1 MTNDKY
7 NIPYRENDSIIGKPL
22 QTNPKIQPERSGLL
36 KKIVKRVI
44 IPISIVGTI
53 ITGSQVEKIET
64 LSLKYQGWYPSKTEG
79 RNVIIFDENKTELRE
94 GKDPAYE
101 IWNYSESLDLD
112 TLEMQKKYNTQK
124 GKKIRARYTFT
135 EKGHSV
141 AYERAMEMARG
152 DYLVSMHGKDRLYVD
167 DHGHVNK
174 STLSKLVEK
183 MEYLFLEE
191 KQQKCQEHM

>member
-53 ITGSQVEKIET
+53 ITGSQVDKTET

-112 TLEMQKKYNTQK
+112 TLEMQKKYKVTLEK
-124 GKKIRARYTFT
+124 HKIGFLFPDKITSI
-135 EKGHSV
+135 ES
-141 AYERAMEMARG
+141 E
-152 DYLVSMHGKDRLYVD
+152 VSK
-167 DHGHVNK
+167 
-174 STLSKLVEK
+174 
-183 MEYLFLEE
+183 
-191 KQQKCQEHM
+191 